1 MNLITQYAPNQTLIQ
16 TEEAIYLQSYK
27 SIVAKYDKET
37 KIIYLGYDWD
47 YSRTTMKYVK
57 RFIKECARHQY
68 TIKME
73 CDPESNN
80 FTVADLRRTL
90 ETGHYLLGIQVYF
103 EGPLQEQY
111 EKL

>member
-57 RFIKECARHQY
+57 MFIGQCSGAGTKFA
-68 TIKME
+68 IKDLKRALRE
-73 CDPESNN
+73 ESN
-80 FTVADLRRTL
+80 
-90 ETGHYLLGIQVYF
+90 LLGIRTLF
-103 EGPLQEQY
+103 KGGLQEEY

>member
-1 MNLITQYAPNQTLIQ
+1 MNLITQYAPNQTLIE

-57 RFIKECARHQY
+57 MFIGQCSVAGTKFA
-68 TIKME
+68 IKDLKRALRE
-73 CDPESNN
+73 ESN
-80 FTVADLRRTL
+80 
-90 ETGHYLLGIQVYF
+90 LLGIRTLF
-103 EGPLQEQY
+103 KGGLQEEY
-111 EKL
+111 EQL

>member
-57 RFIKECARHQY
+57 MFIGQCSGAGTKFA
-68 TIKME
+68 IKDLKRALRE
-73 CDPESNN
+73 ESN
-80 FTVADLRRTL
+80 
-90 ETGHYLLGIQVYF
+90 LLGIRTLF
-103 EGPLQEQY
+103 KGGLQEEY
-111 EKL
+111 EQL

>member
-1 MNLITQYAPNQTLIQ
+1 MNLITQYAPNQTLIE

-57 RFIKECARHQY
+57 MFICQCSGAGTKFA
-68 TIKME
+68 IKDLKRALRE
-73 CDPESNN
+73 ESN
-80 FTVADLRRTL
+80 
-90 ETGHYLLGIQVYF
+90 LLGIRTLF
-103 EGPLQEQY
+103 KGGLQEEY
-111 EKL
+111 EQL